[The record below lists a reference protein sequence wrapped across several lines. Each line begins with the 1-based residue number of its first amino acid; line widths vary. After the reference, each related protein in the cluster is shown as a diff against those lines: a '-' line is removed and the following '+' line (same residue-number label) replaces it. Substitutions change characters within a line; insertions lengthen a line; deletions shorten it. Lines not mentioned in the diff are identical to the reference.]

1 MILLWSN
8 QKHQK
13 KRKSKTNFKLL
24 PNKRKKHPYSKRVR
38 TKADM
43 MKQYYKAKISLS
55 YIMQISNEKYKAL
68 FVNNKEDDVNKIII
82 TNNKDEVD
90 KSLRGLVTRP
100 KSLKYF
106 FANRK

>member
-1 MILLWSN
+1 
-8 QKHQK
+8 
-13 KRKSKTNFKLL
+13 
-24 PNKRKKHPYSKRVR
+24 
-38 TKADM
+38 
-43 MKQYYKAKISLS
+43 MK
-55 YIMQISNEKYKAL
+55 KYKAL